1 MGPTVARGGGRA
13 CKHLMQNASLCI
25 LKSKSGKARKE
36 RETIV
41 ENLRANK
48 ENLAVKYASH

>member
-1 MGPTVARGGGRA
+1 
-13 CKHLMQNASLCI
+13 MQNASLCI

-41 ENLRANK
+41 QNLRANK
-48 ENLAVKYASH
+48 ENLAVNYASH